1 MRPIFDCEGWPPVS
15 RASAIRDKGSRV
27 TMFRNLLLAS
37 VIAVGTAG
45 AALAQ
50 EGPRLV
56 GGNGNGGPEVVYGNG
71 DLPGS
76 LVGGAQV
83 RLSGG
88 DRDRSYQYGQVNAFP
103 GQVGRL
109 VGGGADAYVAYEP
122 VQHANGLASVETGAP
137 RS

>member
-1 MRPIFDCEGWPPVS
+1 
-15 RASAIRDKGSRV
+15 
-27 TMFRNLLLAS
+27 MFRNLLLAS

-56 GGNGNGGPEVVYGNG
+56 GGNGGGGPEVVYGNG
-71 DLPGS
+71 IPGNV
-76 LVGGAQV
+76 LGGAQV
-83 RLSGG
+83 RMSGG

-103 GQVGRL
+103 GQVGQL
-109 VGGGADAYVAYEP
+109 VGGGAEAHVVYEP

>member
-1 MRPIFDCEGWPPVS
+1 
-15 RASAIRDKGSRV
+15 
-27 TMFRNLLLAS
+27 MFRNLLLAS
-37 VIAVGTAG
+37 VIAVGAAG
-45 AALAQ
+45 AAVAQ

-71 DLPGS
+71 TGLPDNVVGS
-76 LVGGAQV
+76 AQV

-88 DRDRSYQYGQVNAFP
+88 DRDRTYQYGRVNAFP

>member
-1 MRPIFDCEGWPPVS
+1 
-15 RASAIRDKGSRV
+15 
-27 TMFRNLLLAS
+27 MFRNLLLAS

-56 GGNGNGGPEVVYGNG
+56 GGNGNGGPEVVYGNT
-71 DLPGS
+71 DNLPGS
-76 LVGGAQV
+76 VVGGAQV

-88 DRDRSYQYGQVNAFP
+88 DRDRVFQYGRVNAFP
-103 GQVGRL
+103 GQVGQL
-109 VGGGADAYVAYEP
+109 VGGGADAHVVYEP